1 MIKRKIPSLGLI
13 IVLMLSVLAGCSQV
27 STVEE
32 TVELLQPVGVTA
44 NYVTATRRDLV
55 ASKTLLGKAVPI
67 VSEISFSTD
76 QRFSAYGVLPGSE
89 VKKGEAIILADT
101 ESLDKQIDALNEKI
115 KNARESYEESIKELK
130 TQYSEA
136 KTAYNYNNGVYN
148 EAIRINQASSYEKY
162 HIWALTN
169 MATMQKIEQNIKRTT
184 ELYELD
190 KEFNELSLKNLKE
203 DRKRVLATASKEG
216 VVVATQ
222 YFDNGQYINKDVP
235 VAGVADLNDLIVK
248 TELINNSDIKRAK
261 EYYAIVN
268 GERIEVTF
276 KENPVKTGENTSL
289 TGTTGLSTF
298 YIDNSEGKVK
308 AGDSVSVIVIS
319 DVRENAICIPTDS
332 IDKNE
337 DGYYVYVFDGT
348 KNTMVPVKIG
358 LKNGYYTEILSG
370 LNEGDLVVS
379 DFKVK
384 EKSGTTTLQK
394 GRVASEFR
402 ATGYIF
408 YPKVESI
415 KNPVEYGTTYI
426 DELLVSRYEVVEKG
440 QVLARVHVVSDDLSI
455 KRLEREIQRAY
466 EDLNELL
473 KDEENYEKQIKLS
486 RESIADR
493 EDTLKKMK
501 SDGKITEIKAPYSGT
516 ITAISRPEAGD
527 ILNSSAYIC
536 SLAAEENCFIVVEDK
551 SGLLTVGNTA
561 KIEYYTG
568 GSGNTAFVT
577 GDVVTVSNVAVSSN
591 LDTEY
596 ALIRLASEDF
606 AAIASIVGNF
616 DGWWSRAQYT
626 VTADIRVCD
635 NVVLVPKR
643 AVTVSGDV
651 YYVTVLNDKNEYEL
665 ISFIS
670 GGSDSNNY
678 FAVDGL
684 SEGMTICLE

>member
-169 MATMQKIEQNIKRTT
+169 MATMQKIEQNIKKTT

-203 DRKRVLATASKEG
+203 DRKRVLATASKDG